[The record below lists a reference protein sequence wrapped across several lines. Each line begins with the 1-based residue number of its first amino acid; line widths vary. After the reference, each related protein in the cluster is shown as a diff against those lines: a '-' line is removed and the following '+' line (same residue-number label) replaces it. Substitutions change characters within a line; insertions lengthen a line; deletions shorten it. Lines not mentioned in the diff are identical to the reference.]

1 MRYEQVRSETTDN
14 IIGADTNTLVPRVAA
29 TWDIRGNGRLV
40 AQGTWGHYSG
50 RYSEAQ
56 FAGNSDVGNP
66 SLLWYVYTGPRGP
79 GPGLRAWSRSGQL
92 HARSRSATSRPQ
104 T

>member
-1 MRYEQVRSETTDN
+1 MQDRWAASKHLTFDLGMRYEQVRSETTDN
-14 IIGADTNTLVPRVAA
+14 IVGADTNTLVPRLAA
-29 TWDIRGNGRLV
+29 TWDIRGDGRLV

-66 SLLWYVYTGPRGP
+66 SLLWYRARGCRPR
-79 GPGLRAWSRSGQL
+79 LRTRS
-92 HARSRSATSRPQ
+92 
-104 T
+104 